1 MGIRSTLKNLI
12 WFTTDYLK
20 IRSQLKNNNDF
31 VLGKL
36 FPIFTDKSDVSG
48 SASGHYFHQD
58 LFIAQKIFENQPNRH
73 IDIGSRIDGFVA
85 HVASFRE
92 IEVLDIRPNLS
103 NVHKNINFKVLDLM
117 NVSISDK
124 EIVDS
129 ISSLHVIEHF
139 GLGRY
144 GDDVD
149 VDGHLKGLEAI
160 YSLLQFGGKF
170 YFSTPIGPQRI
181 EFNAHRVFS
190 INYLMDQF
198 ISKYKIDSFSFVD
211 DNGELHKN
219 IKLNNELIDTN
230 CGCNYGCGIFELT
243 KK

>member
-149 VDGHLKGLEAI
+149 VNGHLKGLEAI

-230 CGCNYGCGIFELT
+230 CGCNYGCGIFDLT